1 MIDIY
6 RYTSYRDIEGIE
18 MTEKYEFE
26 NVICEN
32 INELKNE
39 LYNYLNCVITDD
51 EIEDLINETENTICI
66 GNITFNPGYVLRELD
81 PIAFDLIKDDE
92 ITYSLDDF
100 IYEIKNNRGTTKTK
114 FVVPY
119 STDCVNVIVI
129 EED

>member
-1 MIDIY
+1 
-6 RYTSYRDIEGIE
+6 

-26 NVICEN
+26 NVIYED

-51 EIEDLINETENTICI
+51 EIENLINETENTICI

-81 PIAFDLIKDDE
+81 PIAFDSIKADE
-92 ITYSLDDF
+92 ISDLLDDL
-100 IYEIKNNRGTTKTK
+100 IYEIKNDCGTTKTK
-114 FVVPY
+114 FAVPY